1 MKAGGIGQ
9 GLVRRLRRLGLKGER
24 AVKHHLTTIA
34 LVFVAAVL
42 TANAAPQLTGDP
54 KAKGREITAESIR
67 RDAGFGDT
75 RSDMTMQLMSGSA
88 EVSRRTLRM
97 DVLEGPNNDVG
108 DKSVIFFQTPKD
120 VQGTV
125 LLTHTKI
132 LAPDDQWI
140 FIPAISRVKRIASA
154 NKSGPFLGSEFAY
167 EDLTAQELGKY
178 EYMWLRD
185 EACPEAGRQCHVV
198 ERKPLYENSGYRRQ
212 VSWIDTTEFLFRKIE
227 FYNLEDR
234 LQKTLTLSGYQ
245 SKGKHWRP
253 HLLTMVNH
261 QTGRSTKLDV
271 SEIKFRTGLTEND
284 FTEQAMERLR

>member
-1 MKAGGIGQ
+1 
-9 GLVRRLRRLGLKGER
+9 LL
-24 AVKHHLTTIA
+24 
-34 LVFVAAVL
+34 AAASVL
-42 TANAAPQLTGDP
+42 SADAAPQLPADA

-67 RDAGFGDT
+67 RDAGFSDT
-75 RSDMTMQLMSGSA
+75 RSEMTMLLMSDGV

-97 DVLEGPNNDVG
+97 SVLEGPNEDAG
-108 DKSVIFFQTPKD
+108 DKSVIFFETPKD

-178 EYMWLRD
+178 DYLWLRD
-185 EACPEAGRQCHVV
+185 EACPAPEAARSCHVV
-198 ERKPLYENSGYRRQ
+198 QRKPLYENSGYRRQ
-212 VSWIDTTEFLFRKIE
+212 VAWLDTTDYQFRKIE
-227 FYNLEDR
+227 FYNQEDR
-234 LQKTLTLSGYQ
+234 LLKTLTLAGYRQ
-245 SKGKHWRP
+245 HEGRFWRP
-253 HLLTMVNH
+253 HQLTMVNH

-271 SEIKFRTGLTEND
+271 AALKFRTGLTETD

>member
-1 MKAGGIGQ
+1 MSKHQTSFLTVVAVAFCALSAG
-9 GLVRRLRRLGLKGER
+9 
-24 AVKHHLTTIA
+24 
-34 LVFVAAVL
+34 AASPL
-42 TANAAPQLTGDP
+42 PADP

-67 RDAGFGDT
+67 RDAGFADT
-75 RSDMTMQLMSGSA
+75 RSEMTMTLMSDGA

-97 DVLEGPNNDVG
+97 SVLEGPNNDVG
-108 DKSVIFFQTPKD
+108 DKSMIFFETPKD

-132 LAPDDQWI
+132 LNPDDQWI

-178 EYMWLRD
+178 EYIWLRD
-185 EACPEAGRQCHVV
+185 EACPGADAARQCFVV
-198 ERKPLYENSGYRRQ
+198 QRKPLYENSGYKRQ
-212 VSWIDTTEFLFRKIE
+212 VAWVDTTDYQFRKIE
-227 FYNLEDR
+227 FYNQEDR
-234 LQKTLTLSGYQ
+234 LLKTLTLGGYKQ
-245 SKGKHWRP
+245 HEGKFWRP
-253 HLLTMVNH
+253 HQLTMVNH

-271 SEIKFRTGLTEND
+271 VGLKFRTGLTEND